1 MDFVHS
7 RFGTRDAAE
16 YAVST
21 LLEAGF
27 PRAMISL
34 SADEPR
40 RRSGPGAGASPHDA
54 SQRAS
59 YTRATG
65 MFGGVVGALM
75 GASLAPFALSVST
88 GTMTESAVLAI
99 ATGRVRDGR
108 VRLQGGALCESSRA
122 RRRGA
127 GRCEHGRTSPEC
139 GDGACALRTRRSRL
153 TDPRALRRRIHRRRL
168 KNRPCVTNCY
178 AGDDLPR
185 RLWYHDA
192 STDGITRDS
201 TMARWLKRGFVET
214 RIPGDSHAELRTR
227 GRRRCRPMR
236 VVRER
241 DLAPRLRRDDHHFTE

>member
-59 YTRATG
+59 HTRATG

-99 ATGRVRDGR
+99 ATGACVMGAFGSRV
-108 VRLQGGALCESSRA
+108 ALCVS
-122 RRRGA
+122 
-127 GRCEHGRTSPEC
+127 
-139 GDGACALRTRRSRL
+139 
-153 TDPRALRRRIHRRRL
+153 PRALEDEE
-168 KNRPCVTNCY
+168 PD
-178 AGDDLPR
+178 G
-185 RLWYHDA
+185 A
-192 STDGITRDS
+192 STAERRPS
-201 TMARWLKRGFVET
+201 VVMVRARFEHADRAS
-214 RIPGDSHAELRTR
+214 RILE
-227 GRRRCRPMR
+227 RCGGGSI
-236 VVRER
+236 
-241 DLAPRLRRDDHHFTE
+241 DAD